1 MEMELTDLEKIALS
15 RLFDPRQKEP
25 KKLSRGLADGTKG
38 HVDIVVRVRGT
49 VTKGH
54 SKEQIVAASVP
65 VWDLLT
71 LALDKVNEATLE
83 SMIRKTIESGI
94 DKEEVKSVKDRVKE
108 AVDRLKLTTKKSTS
122 GSVRAALEVVRLES
136 DEEEDAV
143 EIPKLPPVIVEESG
157 QVALFAK

>member
-1 MEMELTDLEKIALS
+1 MELTDLEKIALS
-15 RLFDPRQKEP
+15 RLFDPRQNEA
-25 KKLSRGLADGTKG
+25 KKLSQDLADGTKAE
-38 HVDIVVRVRGT
+38 VDIVVRVRGT

-54 SKEQIVAASVP
+54 SSTKIVAANVP

-94 DKEEVKSVKDRVKE
+94 DKDEVKSVKDRVNE
-108 AVDRLKLTTKKSTS
+108 AIDRLKLTTKKSTA
-122 GSVRAALEVVRLES
+122 GSIRAELELLE
-136 DEEEDAV
+136 V
-143 EIPKLPPVIVEESG
+143 EIPEVEIPEPPKFLPVIIEESG